1 MGCMQLLNK
10 GHEGPDPLISCVNPP
25 IVDMFCSKEN
35 EFVTGL
41 KIKATVVGNLMTVL
55 VYNMERV
62 SKVEEQEV
70 VKGKELS

>member
-10 GHEGPDPLISCVNPP
+10 GHEGPDPLISCVNRP

-35 EFVTGL
+35 TFVTGV
-41 KIKATVVGNLMTVL
+41 KIKAIVAGVL
-55 VYNMERV
+55 VYKMERV

-70 VKGKELS
+70 VKGKKLS

>member
-10 GHEGPDPLISCVNPP
+10 GHEGPDPLISYVNRP

-35 EFVTGL
+35 KFVTGV
-41 KIKATVVGNLMTVL
+41 KIKATVAGNLMTVL

-62 SKVEEQEV
+62 SKVEEQEM